1 MLAIGR
7 ALMAQPKLLLLDEPL
22 LGLSP
27 LLQTMLVR
35 AIKEIRDERGVTI
48 IVTEQYARPV
58 LPIVD
63 YAFILEN
70 GAAVLEG
77 TRDKLLDNPD
87 VRSAYFGV
95 EE

>member
-7 ALMAQPKLLLLDEPL
+7 ALMAQPRLLLLDEPR

-27 LLQTMLVR
+27 LMQALLMR
-35 AIKEIRDERGVTI
+35 ATREIRDEKGISI

-70 GAAVLEG
+70 GAAVMEG
-77 TRDKLLDNPD
+77 SRDTLLDNPD
-87 VRSAYFGV
+87 VRSAYFGI
-95 EE
+95 

>member
-1 MLAIGR
+1 M
-7 ALMAQPKLLLLDEPL
+7 PTLLLLDEPL

-27 LLQTMLVR
+27 LIQAMLVR
-35 AIKEIRDERGVTI
+35 TTKEIRDEKRIAI

-77 TRDKLLDNPD
+77 TRGEVMNNPD

-95 EE
+95 

>member
-1 MLAIGR
+1 
-7 ALMAQPKLLLLDEPL
+7 MAQPNLLLLDEPL

-27 LLQTMLVR
+27 LIQVLLVR
-35 AIKEIRDERGVTI
+35 AIKEIRDERGISI

-70 GAAVLEG
+70 GAAVMEG
-77 TRDKLLDNPD
+77 TREQLLDNPD
-87 VRSAYFGV
+87 IRSAYFGI
-95 EE
+95 

>member
-7 ALMAQPKLLLLDEPL
+7 ALMAQPRLLLLDEPL

-27 LLQTMLVR
+27 LVQAILVR
-35 AIKEIRDERGVTI
+35 AIKEIRDEQGISI
-48 IVTEQYARPV
+48 IITEQYARPV

-63 YAFILEN
+63 YGFILEN

-77 TRDKLLDNPD
+77 TREELLNNPD
-87 VRSAYFGV
+87 VRSAYFGI
-95 EE
+95 

>member
-27 LLQTMLVR
+27 LIQAILVR
-35 AIKEIRDERGVTI
+35 ATKEIRDEMGISI

-77 TRDKLLDNPD
+77 TRGELMNNPD
-87 VRSAYFGV
+87 VRSAYFGI
-95 EE
+95 

>member
-1 MLAIGR
+1 
-7 ALMAQPKLLLLDEPL
+7 
-22 LGLSP
+22 
-27 LLQTMLVR
+27 VR
-35 AIKEIRDERGVTI
+35 STKEIRDEKGISI

-77 TRDKLLDNPD
+77 TREELLNNPD

-95 EE
+95 

>member
-1 MLAIGR
+1 VQ
-7 ALMAQPKLLLLDEPL
+7 AL
-22 LGLSP
+22 
-27 LLQTMLVR
+27 LVR
-35 AIKEIRDERGVTI
+35 ATKEIRDEQGISI

-77 TRDKLLDNPD
+77 TGDELMNNPD
-87 VRSAYFGV
+87 VRSAYFGI
-95 EE
+95 